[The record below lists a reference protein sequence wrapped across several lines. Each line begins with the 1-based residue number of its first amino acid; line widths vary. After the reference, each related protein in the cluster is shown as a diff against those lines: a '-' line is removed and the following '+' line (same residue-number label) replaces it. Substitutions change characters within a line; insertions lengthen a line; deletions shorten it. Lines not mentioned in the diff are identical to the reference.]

1 MFHIIDT
8 KTDQLIA
15 EVPGST
21 ILDERH
27 LARVQSMLVDE
38 ARVNPLRFKSVL
50 VLEDGSYAP
59 IPSLQAATSGM
70 VIEGKYVPGSYV
82 DNRFVAAA

>member
-21 ILDERH
+21 IQDERH
-27 LARVQSMLVDE
+27 LARVQHMLVDE
-38 ARVNPLRFKSVL
+38 ARVNPLRFAAYL

-59 IPSLQAATSGM
+59 IPSHQAGCSGM
-70 VIEGKYVPGSYV
+70 VIDGKFVPGSYV
-82 DNRFVAAA
+82 DNAFVAA